1 MRIIFLQALHVI
13 EENKIIPIT
22 GLLFKKIII
31 DIQIL
36 FTLWWFKIAIDA
48 TEESFLTRSS
58 TSFSLYRN

>member
-48 TEESFLTRSS
+48 TE
-58 TSFSLYRN
+58 